1 MPNPYET
8 FENGSAGAESPPT
21 QRRKSLAVLVFLLL
35 LTEILATVNTMQEG
49 AGWRS
54 SGGVLFILIAGISQ
68 LPGVLVGIWRW
79 RSSSRSV
86 LPMLFVAYLIAI
98 TGVAMYAI
106 AASQTQPSDSMNN
119 AVHMHVIFLPLLH
132 CLFALVL
139 YASALLASLA
149 ISLYTRLSK
158 PTNAE

>member
-8 FENGSAGAESPPT
+8 FENGSAGSESPT
-21 QRRKSLAVLVFLLL
+21 RRRKSLAVLVFLLL

-68 LPGVLVGIWRW
+68 IPGLGVGIWRW

-86 LPMLFVAYLIAI
+86 LPMLIASYVI
-98 TGVAMYAI
+98 ATTGAALYAF
-106 AASQTQPSDSMNN
+106 AVSRVEPSDSVNS
-119 AVHMHVIFLPLLH
+119 AAHMHLVLLPFLH
-132 CLFALVL
+132 CLFAVAL
-139 YASALLASLA
+139 YASALLTSLG
-149 ISLYTRLSK
+149 IVLYTRFIK
-158 PTNAE
+158 PTHAE